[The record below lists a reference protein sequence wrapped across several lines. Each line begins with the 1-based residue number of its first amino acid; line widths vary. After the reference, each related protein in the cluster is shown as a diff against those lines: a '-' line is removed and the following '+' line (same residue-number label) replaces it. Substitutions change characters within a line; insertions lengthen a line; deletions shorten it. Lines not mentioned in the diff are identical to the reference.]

1 MADIAQRRSTIMD
14 SQQFDR
20 LVRSLSS
27 DASRRHIF
35 KAMTAAAI
43 AGAWGTVRRSSIAA
57 APDPCS
63 VECAL
68 EPGPRK
74 AACKQAC
81 KKCGGFA
88 NICGTLTNYACC
100 APQSCCGFSPE
111 TEFCCPDQTT
121 CCINPGGIICCADQT
136 TCGFDPTTGGA
147 ACL

>member
-1 MADIAQRRSTIMD
+1 MD

-43 AGAWGTVRRSSIAA
+43 AGAWGTVRRPSIAA

-63 VECAL
+63 VECADQ
-68 EPGPRK
+68 PGPRK

-81 KKCGGFA
+81 RQCGGFA
-88 NICGTLTNYACC
+88 NVCGTLTNYACC
-100 APQSCCGFSPE
+100 APESCCGFEPDK
-111 TEFCCPDQTT
+111 FCCPDQTT
-121 CCINPGGIICCADQT
+121 CCAGFPGTPVICCPDQT
-136 TCGFDPTTGGA
+136 TCLHDPIFGTV
-147 ACL
+147 CV

>member
-1 MADIAQRRSTIMD
+1 MD

-20 LVRSLSS
+20 LVRSLST

-43 AGAWGTVRRSSIAA
+43 AGAWGTVRHTSIAA

-63 VECAL
+63 VECAD

-81 KKCGGFA
+81 KKCGGLT
-88 NICGTLTNYACC
+88 NVCGSFVNYACC
-100 APQSCCGFSPE
+100 ARQSCCGFPQE
-111 TEFCCPDQTT
+111 TAVCCPDQTT
-121 CCINPGGIICCADQT
+121 CCNFPGAAVLCCPDQM
-136 TCGFDPTTGGA
+136 TCGFDPTIGGVG
-147 ACL
+147 CV